1 MALPERHYYFINEV
15 AERWQMSLNDL
26 AYYVGHG
33 YLRASV
39 SLPECR
45 VEIGQ
50 LDKDD
55 QWRRAASQSHTGYVH
70 LYPLSCR
77 RIFSGSEFYFDK
89 FHGGSDDTI
98 IRVIT
103 PSQGIMILPGD
114 VMISKAECKRFALAH
129 GLVTA
134 EADRKSGRPSV
145 MPLILQEYERRYRSG
160 TLKKSD
166 ATEAQYL
173 HHWAAQHMPGD
184 AIPSSKTIQ
193 NNISQHRKTLSAKA
207 PA

>member
-1 MALPERHYYFINEV
+1 MTLPERHYYFIGEV
-15 AERWQMSLNDL
+15 AERWQISLNDL
-26 AYYVGHG
+26 AYYLGHG
-33 YLRASV
+33 HLRASV

-50 LDKDD
+50 LDNDNR
-55 QWRRAASQSHTGYVH
+55 WRCIAAQSHAGYVH

-89 FHGGSDDTI
+89 FRGGDNDTI
-98 IRVIT
+98 IRVIH
-103 PSQGIMILPGD
+103 PAQGIMILPGD
-114 VMISKAECKRFALAH
+114 VMISRTECERFAREH
-129 GLVTA
+129 GLT
-134 EADRKSGRPSV
+134 ETETERKSGRPSV
-145 MPLILQEYERRYRSG
+145 MPRILEEYERRYRAG

-193 NNISQHRKTLSAKA
+193 NNISRHRQSLRTKS